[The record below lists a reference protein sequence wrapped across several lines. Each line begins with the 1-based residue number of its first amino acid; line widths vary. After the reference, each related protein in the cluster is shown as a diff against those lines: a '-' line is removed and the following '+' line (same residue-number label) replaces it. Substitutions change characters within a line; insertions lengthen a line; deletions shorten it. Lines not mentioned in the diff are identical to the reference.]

1 MAEDN
6 KLIPRENG
14 FNGAVDVVPLSSR
27 LPVWDLSPHE
37 PHLYDYLLVL
47 RKHQWLVLSFMLA
60 VETIVSIATFRM
72 PPPYAATSRLE
83 NHRENSHIFPFQGTD
98 SHPSPPTL

>member
-47 RKHQWLVLSFMLA
+47 RKHQWLVPSFQIPGVTHLSLGHFPLHPLY
-60 VETIVSIATFRM
+60 VAT
-72 PPPYAATSRLE
+72 PPIRNLP
-83 NHRENSHIFPFQGTD
+83 ENSYLFPFTG
-98 SHPSPPTL
+98 SVLLP